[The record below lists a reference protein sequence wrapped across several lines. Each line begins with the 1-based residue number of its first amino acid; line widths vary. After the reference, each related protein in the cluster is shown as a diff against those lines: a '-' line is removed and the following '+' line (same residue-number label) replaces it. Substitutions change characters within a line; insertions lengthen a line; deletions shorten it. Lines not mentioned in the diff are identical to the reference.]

1 VGFLVALHLQVEQ
14 GQVAGLLEVLH
25 QLLVMAVGQRVAL
38 QEAEQ
43 HQLLAMVVVQVAQP
57 VEQLAAQH

>member
-1 VGFLVALHLQVEQ
+1 MGFLVALHLQVEQ